1 MGKLRHI
8 AFISAEPKKLSDFY
22 QKYFGFEE
30 CKVFPSGS
38 RMVIDPLFNL
48 AFLQRAAVEV
58 AMAGTH
64 RADGSENELT
74 IGIHHYGFMV
84 DDLDRA
90 VAKLP
95 AGLTRGTT
103 PQVSAGVGGPEGARP
118 AEVRFL
124 DPWGNNVDLSSR
136 GFLGREEKKLPGV
149 RLLAVQVPDLAAA
162 CEFYQRQFD
171 LELVGWTDDGTVRLS
186 DGTVTLLL
194 TKSQVRPKSGV
205 QYFGIQVSDLAGTK
219 KRLQDGGVAISGG
232 KSPPNSIH
240 GPGRKSGCC
249 VGRRVDKLSAVQARR
264 RSFALHLSESPVRAC

>member
-22 QKYFGFEE
+22 QKHFGFEE
-30 CKVFPSGS
+30 CKIFPSGS

-58 AMAGTH
+58 ATAGTH
-64 RADGSENELT
+64 RVDGSERELT

-84 DDLDRA
+84 DNLEQA

-95 AGLTRGTT
+95 ANVTRGTT
-103 PQVSAGVGGPEGARP
+103 PQISAGVGGPEGARP
-118 AEVRFL
+118 AEMRFI

-149 RLLAVQVPDLAAA
+149 RLLAVQTPDLAAA
-162 CEFYQRQFD
+162 CEFYQQQFD
-171 LELVGWTDDGTVRLS
+171 LKLVGWTDDGTVRLS

-205 QYFGIQVSDLAGTK
+205 QYFGIQVSDLARAR
-219 KRLQDGGVAISGG
+219 KRLQDDGVEVSEAGSGQIQFTDPEG
-232 KSPPNSIH
+232 N
-240 GPGRKSGCC
+240 
-249 VGRRVDKLSAVQARR
+249 RVVV
-264 RSFALHLSESPVRAC
+264 SENEWNERELLASER